1 MKINDILN
9 VSNPADRLID
19 FLRFTCRELKIYSIP
34 TIKFL
39 KQPIKSKESIS
50 FAAYRPYD
58 KQILLYTKNRH
69 VLDVFRSLAHEMV
82 HYSQSLQTDD
92 LDGRTGSP
100 HENEANAVAGQI
112 MRKYNKL
119 HAELF

>member
-1 MKINDILN
+1 MKIKDILN
-9 VSNPADRLID
+9 VSNPADKLID
-19 FLRFTCRELKIYSIP
+19 FLRFTCKELKIYSIP

-39 KQPIKSKESIS
+39 DQPITSNESVS
-50 FAAYRPYD
+50 FAAYRPHD
-58 KQILLYTKNRH
+58 KQISIYTKDRH
-69 VLDVFRSLAHEMV
+69 ILDVFRSLAHEMV
-82 HYSQSLQTDD
+82 HYSQDLRQDE

-100 HENEANAVAGQI
+100 HENEANAIAGQI